1 MKLTLPRPGRR
12 GFRRLL
18 GYTLTELALAMM
30 MGIMVAVMLL
40 SIFNQQIAFLR
51 IFNAQSFL
59 TTEAPIL
66 NSYLSRV
73 LSSAEGYRLYPS
85 ISALTGGS
93 TPVLTDAPV
102 LMLRFKEPNGTF
114 RASVLSFENPGAGT
128 GLYFRPVTSAGSLGN
143 AEWALSKKPTDV
155 KFSVVDGIL
164 RCRITGPNGE
174 EITYSGTQQL

>member
-1 MKLTLPRPGRR
+1 MKPSLPRLRR
-12 GFRRLL
+12 RWRR

-40 SIFNQQIAFLR
+40 SIFQQQVSFLR

-59 TTEAPIL
+59 TMEAPVL
-66 NSYLSRV
+66 NNYLSRV
-73 LSSAEGYRLYPS
+73 MSSAEGYRLYS
-85 ISALTGGS
+85 SVSSLTGGS
-93 TPVLTDAPV
+93 APVMADAPV

-114 RASVLSFENPGAGT
+114 RASVLSYEDPGGGQGR
-128 GLYFRPVTSAGSLGN
+128 GLYFRPVTAAGSLGT